1 MSLLKEQLE
10 KNRVFTAYQ
19 ICIEHLFLQKS
30 TTPNKKIPEIFFT
43 ICSYFLQK
51 IR

>member
-1 MSLLKEQLE
+1 MSLFKEQLE
-10 KNRVFTAYQ
+10 KKRVFTAYQ
-19 ICIEHLFLQKS
+19 IRIEYLFLQKS
-30 TTPNKKIPEIFFT
+30 KTPNKKIPVIFFT